1 MTVSPAIGGGMMRYR
16 PLGSSGVR
24 VSVIGLGTIGFG
36 DPHRLPDETSSTRV
50 VHACLDRGINFFD
63 TANAYS
69 DGASEEHLGKALAG
83 RRNDAVIATK
93 FKLSDQTRG
102 DLRVGETVRE
112 RIMRSIDGSL
122 KRLRTDHVDLYQIH
136 HPEADVPHEEILGP
150 LDELVRAGKVRH
162 IGESNYAAWRHAQ
175 SDAVS
180 IQKGWPKMVSAQVY
194 YNVLRRHV
202 EPEVLPFCTA
212 NDIAVI
218 PYRPLGS
225 GWLTGKYSG
234 GAEAPASRRTL
245 QRYVRDER
253 AHRVLAELD
262 AFARERGHSV
272 LELAFAWLLA
282 HPAVRTVIAGA
293 SDPEQVG
300 KNAAASAW
308 ELSLEERDA
317 IDAIASWDG
326 SGAEVEEPGGH
337 TITRARR

>member
-1 MTVSPAIGGGMMRYR
+1 MRYR
-16 PLGSSGVR
+16 PLGSSGLR
-24 VSVIGLGTIGFG
+24 VSVIGLGTISFG
-36 DPHRLPDETSSTRV
+36 DAHRVADEASSARI

-63 TANAYS
+63 TANAYG

-102 DLRVGETVRE
+102 DRREGESVRD

-122 KRLRTDHVDLYQIH
+122 QRLRTDHVDLYQIH
-136 HPEADVPHEEILGP
+136 HPEPDVPHEEILGP
-150 LDELVRAGKVRH
+150 LNDLVRAGKVRH

-175 SDAVS
+175 SDAVAS
-180 IQKGWPKMVSAQVY
+180 RNGWPQMVSAQVY

-202 EPEVLPFCTA
+202 ELEVLPFCTA

-225 GWLTGKYSG
+225 GWLTGKYGDSD
-234 GAEAPASRRTL
+234 AAPPSRRTL
-245 QRYVRDER
+245 QRYARDER
-253 AHRVLAELD
+253 AHRVLGELTR
-262 AFARERGHSV
+262 FAQDRGHSV

-293 SDPEQVG
+293 SSPEQIAA
-300 KNAAASAW
+300 NAQAASW
-308 ELSLEERDA
+308 ELTLEERDA
-317 IDAIASWDG
+317 VDAIASWDG
-326 SGAEVEEPGGH
+326 TGAEVEEPGAH
-337 TITRARR
+337 TIPRARR